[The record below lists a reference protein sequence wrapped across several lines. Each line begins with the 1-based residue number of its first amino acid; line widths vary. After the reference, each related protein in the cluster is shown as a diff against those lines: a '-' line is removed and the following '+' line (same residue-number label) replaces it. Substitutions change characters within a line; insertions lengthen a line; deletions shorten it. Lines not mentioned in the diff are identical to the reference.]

1 MAQDYGSPQG
11 PFGPSTST
19 GTPGSTGSPSSTGA
33 PGTQQ
38 ITLGRYRLL
47 QRIGRG
53 GMGEVWLGE
62 DPRLHRQVAIKTL
75 PVHNQGDQEFLQR
88 FEREARAAAALNHP
102 HILPVHDFG
111 EQPLANGQSITYLVM
126 PFVQGGSL
134 SDRVQWLMHN
144 RTGMSQQ
151 EAIQF
156 LGQAADAIDYAHS
169 QGVIHRDIKPA
180 NMLLR
185 ADNWLMLADF
195 GIARMLTDQSRLTQT
210 GMGFGTPEYMAPE
223 QAQGQASAA
232 SDNYSLAVIAYE
244 LFTGRVPFRADTP
257 YATTIQ
263 HIMTPPPPPRQINP
277 SISPAVEQVL
287 LQGLAKDPAQRAPA
301 ARAFVGMLQQA
312 ISGSPHEATYFKP
325 ALPATGGVPFST
337 PGAFNSAPVSSPNY
351 PNMPNTPDTG
361 SIPPGNGQPGS
372 GKQAGVTRR
381 NVLIGGAA
389 ALLVAAGA
397 GAWAFESH
405 QNQGGG
411 LPGHGTPGATTT
423 RATAHSSPTQGT
435 TSGSKAPDFVLLGH
449 NKTISGL
456 AWSPSQQAASALAS
470 VGIDGQVIRWNIPSL
485 SGSMVKVQPL
495 ATQSPGS
502 LDILLSVCWSPDGS
516 AIAVGNANPGNN
528 NVDFSNSYVAIFKS
542 DLSANA
548 YGLSNPLKVT
558 GSNIV
563 AGMTWA
569 GHYLVTGVNITSSNP
584 TNSQLTTQY
593 QLFDPTTS
601 ANTIGTY
608 TLPLY
613 INDPILDPFVPMV
626 ASPFDSSLLAIA
638 SDNNSTNGSNE
649 TVTIAKIQSGSAPGL
664 KVVSSTTGLIG
675 VSGVTWSNDGAF
687 VAAYSDDHTLNNTSI
702 AVWNA
707 KSNYSQE
714 TPPQLPDNTS
724 TNLRGIA
731 WSPSTNHLLAAGDD
745 QGNIYIWKFYPGSTG
760 NSVPVA
766 TIPGT
771 LKDVKQGKAEI
782 TALAW
787 SNDGQWLAAGYND
800 LNATIYIWNSS
811 RWLG

>member
-1 MAQDYGSPQG
+1 MAQDYGSPSSQ
-11 PFGPSTST
+11 GPSTST
-19 GTPGSTGSPSSTGA
+19 SPSGSTSSS
-33 PGTQQ
+33 GTQQ

-134 SDRVQWLMHN
+134 SDRIQWLMHN
-144 RTGMSQQ
+144 RAGMSQQ

-156 LGQAADAIDYAHS
+156 LGQAADAIDYAHA

-195 GIARMLTDQSRLTQT
+195 GIARMLTEQSRLTQT

-223 QAQGQASAA
+223 QAQGQAGAA

-263 HIMTPPPPPRQINP
+263 HIMTPPIPPRQINP
-277 SISPAVEQVL
+277 AISPAVEQVL
-287 LQGLAKDPAQRAPA
+287 LQGLAKDPAQRPPS
-301 ARAFVGMLQQA
+301 ARTFVDMLQQA
-312 ISGSPHEATYFKP
+312 VTGSPHEATYFKP
-325 ALPATGGVPFST
+325 ALPATGGVPFNT
-337 PGAFNSAPVSSPNY
+337 PAAFNSAPTSS
-351 PNMPNTPDTG
+351 PNMPNIPNTG
-361 SIPPGNGQPGS
+361 TVPSSGGQGSSQQPGIS
-372 GKQAGVTRR
+372 RR
-381 NVLIGGAA
+381 NVLIGGSA
-389 ALLVAAGA
+389 ALLVVAGV
-397 GAWAFESH
+397 GVWAFAFH
-405 QNQGGG
+405 QNQAGG
-411 LPGHGTPGATTT
+411 LPGHSTPGATGTA
-423 RATAHSSPTQGT
+423 RAHTQSSPTQGT
-435 TSGSKAPDFVLLGH
+435 TGSSKNPDFVLLGH

-456 AWSPSQQAASALAS
+456 AFSPSQQALSALAS
-470 VGIDGQVIRWNIPSL
+470 VGIDGQVIRWNIPAL

-502 LDILLSVCWSPDGS
+502 LDILLSLCWSPDGS
-516 AIAVGNANPGNN
+516 AIAVGNANPGNGS
-528 NVDFSNSYVAIFKS
+528 VDFSNSYVAIYKS

-548 YGLSNPLKVT
+548 FSLGNPLKVE

-563 AGMTWA
+563 AGMAWA
-569 GHYLVTGVNITSSNP
+569 GRYLVTGVNLSSMNNTS
-584 TNSQLTTQY
+584 TQLTSQY
-593 QLFDPTTS
+593 ELFDPTTS
-601 ANTIGTY
+601 ANALGKSI
-608 TLPLY
+608 LPGY

-626 ASPFDSSLLAIA
+626 ASPLDSSLLAFA
-638 SDNNSTNGSNE
+638 ANNTDE
-649 TVTIAKIQSGSAPGL
+649 TVSIAKVQSGASPSL
-664 KVVSSTTGLIG
+664 KIVANTSSFIG

-687 VAAYSDDHTLNNTSI
+687 VAAYSDDHTLNASSI
-702 AVWNA
+702 GIWDA
-707 KSNYSQE
+707 KHNYSQV
-714 TPPQLPDNTS
+714 TPPQLPDNVS
-724 TNLRGIA
+724 SNLRGLA

-745 QGNIYIWKFYPGSTG
+745 QGNIYIWKFYPGLSG
-760 NSVPVA
+760 NGFPVA

-771 LKDVKQGKAEI
+771 LKNVKQGKAEI

-787 SNDGQWLAAGYND
+787 SNDGQWLAVGYND
-800 LNATIYIWNSS
+800 INATIYVWNSS
-811 RWLG
+811 RWQG